1 MENKTN
7 YSRTMIAKIYAK
19 NINQTIK
26 ENNKTSVKIIKHKM
40 STTNTN
46 KTTNINI

>member
-19 NINQTIK
+19 NTNQAIK

-40 STTNTN
+40 STSNLN
-46 KTTNINI
+46 KATDLNV